1 MTSRQQQEQL
11 RRLKRIEQYDSASSG
26 GSDDDDDSSNGNDV
40 RAMENPSSVRQRRKT
55 LTVDDGGDE
64 SFDSSSDEE
73 ENDNGRNRSHNERK
87 RKRNPENSEDGEASS
102 SSGDYSNDGSD
113 NNNYYYSNEEMDRDD
128 DADTNN
134 SDSESE
140 EDSNDD
146 DDDDDDD
153 SNSSDSEAS
162 IQDLPLQERLR
173 RKEEQSKNFQSVRQ
187 RKSQALQ
194 EASQRL
200 AQLKQKK
207 TKEQRNNDSDNDD
220 DDKDDAD
227 VAMQK
232 KKTKKK
238 KSKHRPTEVSSKR
251 SDFFRRGA
259 PKLNESGIGVE
270 IGAKRYKPIDPRVSS
285 LSGHFNQDQFQRNYA
300 FLEEMRNQEI
310 GQCRKRIAAFKATG
324 DRGRRLRRKLGLD
337 GSDPSGLEE
346 EEARLKTLTQER
358 ANLERSKI
366 DRTAQRNV
374 KAKIREQVASGQRG
388 AYFLKRK
395 EKKSLEME
403 EKLKELQKRGGKK
416 AVDKMLDRKRRKNKS
431 RDAGMFAK

>member
-1 MTSRQQQEQL
+1 MTSQQQQEQL

-26 GSDDDDDSSNGNDV
+26 SDDDDDDSSNGHDV
-40 RAMENPSSVRQRRKT
+40 RAMENPSSIRQRRKK

-64 SFDSSSDEE
+64 SSDSSSDEE
-73 ENDNGRNRSHNERK
+73 ENDKSRNRSHNARK
-87 RKRNPENSEDGEASS
+87 RKINPENNEDDEASS
-102 SSGDYSNDGSD
+102 SSGDSSNDDSD
-113 NNNYYYSNEEMDRDD
+113 NNNNYSDEKMDRND

-140 EDSNDD
+140 NDSNYDD
-146 DDDDDDD
+146 DEN

-207 TKEQRNNDSDNDD
+207 TKEQRNNDCDHD

-227 VAMQK
+227 VTMQK

-270 IGAKRYKPIDPRVSS
+270 IGAKRYKPIDPRVSN
-285 LSGHFNQDQFQRNYA
+285 LSGHFNQDQFQKNYA

-346 EEARLKTLTQER
+346 EEGRLKKLTQER